1 MGGSLRTC
9 FTFKSKYEL
18 EKYLTL
24 IGYIFV
30 RSCHMNFAVIVFIL
44 FVFLELYLLVRDC
57 RGRNRMY
64 GS

>member
-1 MGGSLRTC
+1 VD
-9 FTFKSKYEL
+9 FKFKSKYGL

-30 RSCHMNFAVIVFIL
+30 RSSHMNFVVIVFIL
-44 FVFLELYLLVRDC
+44 FVFLELHLVVRDC
-57 RGRNRMY
+57 RGRERMH